1 MSLIRGSILVVC
13 AALSWNILSLM
24 FKPKLPPIV
33 EGYFHPKF
41 RRVAEIFRNKIENG
55 KEKGAAFALYYK
67 GELLIDLWGGYAD
80 EDSAQPWDNNTLTL
94 AFSISKSMAAI
105 TAAKMVEKGWLDYSK
120 PVSAY
125 WPEFKVNSKDNIT
138 VEMLLSHQAGLLH
151 PAPNFN
157 SLQDILLNKEEL
169 QKEVAE
175 ATPEWPSGT
184 QHGYHMLSFAL
195 LVDTLLQKAD
205 VKHRNIGQIFKEEI
219 ADEYGIDFFIGLPY
233 EENYRVTKSTF
244 ITTTHTLLG
253 VLLSFDINY
262 IKFYMSAIF
271 NPTSHTASAFKA
283 PKEIEER
290 DRQNNPVI
298 RAVPFTS
305 SNGYSSAKALAK
317 IFGILASGGTY
328 QGKQLLSKDSIEKLN
343 TKMVEGLDNTL
354 LVNMSYGRGFIRL
367 KNSQGDTV
375 YGHTG
380 YGGQVAFADMTNQFG
395 LSYVTNY
402 PSFYFLN
409 DDPRFNDLEKV
420 TYVCFQDYS
429 ASQKT

>member
-1 MSLIRGSILVVC
+1 MSLIRGSILMVC

-33 EGYFHPKF
+33 EGHFHPKF

-55 KEKGAAFALYYK
+55 KEGGAAFALYYK

-94 AFSISKSMAAI
+94 VYSLTKTMAAI

-125 WPEFKVNSKDNIT
+125 WPEFKVNNKDNIT

-151 PAPNFN
+151 PTQNFN
-157 SLQDILLNKEEL
+157 SFQDILLNKEEL
-169 QKEVAE
+169 QKEVAQ
-175 ATPEWPSGT
+175 ATPAWPAGT

-205 VKHRNIGQIFKEEI
+205 IKHRNIGQIFKEEI
-219 ADEYGIDFFIGLPY
+219 ADEYGIDSFIGLPY
-233 EENYRVTKSTF
+233 AENYRVAKSML
-244 ITTTHTLLG
+244 ITAPQMLLS

-262 IKFYMSAIF
+262 INIYINTIFY
-271 NPTSHTASAFKA
+271 PTSHTATAFKA
-283 PKEIEER
+283 PKDVSER
-290 DRQNNPVI
+290 GRQNNPVI
-298 RAVPFTS
+298 RAVPFS
-305 SNGYSSAKALAK
+305 SFNGFSSAKALAK
-317 IFGILASGGTY
+317 MLGILASGGTY
-328 QGKQLLSKDSIEKLN
+328 QGKQLLSKASIEKLN
-343 TKMVEGLDNTL
+343 TNMVEGLDNTL
-354 LVNMSYGRGFIRL
+354 LVNMSYGRGFMRL

-380 YGGQVAFADMTNQFG
+380 YGGQVTFADMTNQFG

-409 DDPRFNDLEKV
+409 DDPRFKDLEKA
-420 TYVCFQDYS
+420 TYLCFQDYI